1 MNSPVAV
8 LDASALLAYLQGE
21 PGAERVA
28 EVLVLGAAISSVNW
42 AETLTKLAERG
53 QDPEAVATQLRDR
66 GLLNKT
72 LLVYPVDESLA
83 RKIAQLRLPTRSEGL
98 SLGDR
103 ACLALAS
110 QLKKPVITTDRAWN
124 SLNLAVEIRLIR

>member
-28 EVLVLGAAISSVNW
+28 EVLVIGAAISSVNW

-66 GLLNKT
+66 GLLNPWMTCAK
-72 LLVYPVDESLA
+72 SCK
-83 RKIAQLRLPTRSEGL
+83 RKI
-98 SLGDR
+98 DM
-103 ACLALAS
+103 
-110 QLKKPVITTDRAWN
+110 K
-124 SLNLAVEIRLIR
+124 EIRKTPRTQFPQRKYVFSRDSYQCQRVDSGVGLMLYYK